1 MSTMTKNLKPTNDFS
16 NISFKYVCS
25 ECQCDHWFFLSDL
38 QIEGGYRTAC
48 DVCQNILEPDPVDTV
63 EIIYKHRPAATKVE
77 MVESVLQEGL
87 NTMTLNACKHTL
99 RPFGYNDTAIED
111 MIQQSYEYVKD
122 NDVTALVK
130 YALEKF
136 GG

>member
-1 MSTMTKNLKPTNDFS
+1 MTTMINNLKPTNDFS

-38 QIEGGYRTAC
+38 QIEGGYRKVC

-63 EIIYKHRPAATKVE
+63 EIIYKNRPAPTKVE
-77 MVESVLQEGL
+77 IVESVMQEGL

-99 RPFGYNDTAIED
+99 SSFGYNDESIVS
-111 MIQQSYEYVKD
+111 MVQQSYEVIQE
-122 NDVTALVK
+122 NDATALVK
-130 YALEKF
+130 CAIENF